1 MAINQPQLKILF
13 LSIGEQTSQEMARK
27 NFDQYSHNRNEE

>member
-1 MAINQPQLKILF
+1 MAMNQLQLKILF

-27 NFDQYSHNRNEE
+27 NFAQYSHSRNEE